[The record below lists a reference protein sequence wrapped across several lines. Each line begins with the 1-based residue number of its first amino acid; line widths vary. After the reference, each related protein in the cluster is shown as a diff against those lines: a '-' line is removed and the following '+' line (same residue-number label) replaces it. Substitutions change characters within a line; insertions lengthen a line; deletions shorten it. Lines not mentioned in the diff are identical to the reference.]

1 MKNQRI
7 LFPIYGDNKT
17 DQGVTGHYL
26 KLPKIITNV
35 SAFEMQFGMIQ
46 PTLNN
51 NNSEGIK
58 SRALPYGDK

>member
-1 MKNQRI
+1 MKKQKI
-7 LFPIYGDNKT
+7 LFPIYGDNET

-35 SAFEMQFGMIQ
+35 STFEMQFGMRQ

-51 NNSEGIK
+51 NHSEGIK
-58 SRALPYGDK
+58 SRTIPYGNK